1 MGDRAYVSGFYFLV
15 DFKFMTTIASVPE
28 YRVVPRSE
36 PTQIFRPAHPPLKL
50 LHE

>member
-28 YRVVPRSE
+28 YLVVPHCRAMLHL
-36 PTQIFRPAHPPLKL
+36 RPPIHHSSHI
-50 LHE
+50 HE